1 MAVVFENPLSGHLHW
16 LLEFVQAS
24 DETKRAASA
33 KTYYFNFVGCSP
45 LIPDIIFITVL
56 EYEF

>member
-24 DETKRAASA
+24 DETKRAAIA
-33 KTYYFNFVGCSP
+33 KTYYFNFV
-45 LIPDIIFITVL
+45 LVRFEILDILRTNRM
-56 EYEF
+56 